1 MNLDDIPSASLCV
14 LDTNILLYAEQG
26 LSHQAQRLLRRCSTG
41 DLTCILPQTVWQ
53 ELTHRLMLAEAM
65 MLGRISGPQPAR
77 KLSRQPDVV
86 KRLGLYKDKIQALVN
101 LGLGFEP
108 CTKDDLFEAGFRLQ
122 EKYGL
127 LTNDSVILATSV
139 RLRAEVLVTADAVFQ
154 KVTELSVA
162 MPSDIQL

>member
-1 MNLDDIPSASLCV
+1 
-14 LDTNILLYAEQG
+14 
-26 LSHQAQRLLRRCSTG
+26 
-41 DLTCILPQTVWQ
+41 
-53 ELTHRLMLAEAM
+53 MLAEAM

-108 CTKDDLFEAGFRLQ
+108 CIKEDLFEAGFRLQ

-127 LTNDSVILATSV
+127 LTNDSVILATSM
-139 RLRAEVLVTADAVFQ
+139 RLGAEVLVTADAVFQ
-154 KVTELSVA
+154 QVTELSVA
-162 MPSDIQL
+162 MPSDIQI